1 MIRRP
6 PRFTLTDTL
15 FPDTKLFRSLP
26 HHRRRA
32 DVARRLHRG
41 TRARGPR
48 DLLGAD
54 RRTRSKRSNSP
65 LIILKPYEHTAVTC
79 RFKALCMAILQSA
92 IRANP
97 QKTDHSVPEAG
108 RSEKRSVGKEG
119 GSTCR
124 SRWSPYH

>member
-79 RFKALCMAILQSA
+79 RFKALCMAIL
-92 IRANP
+92 
-97 QKTDHSVPEAG
+97 
-108 RSEKRSVGKEG
+108 RSEEHTSELQSLMRISYAVFCLQNKTK
-119 GSTCR
+119 
-124 SRWSPYH
+124 